1 MNLLF
6 TNAYHVPY
14 RVIWLQAKD
23 AVELRVTVSGR
34 SREEQVH
41 TQPVQ
46 IFLDAASGRML
57 GIGVA
62 DNKSLRLGLW
72 LRQHWEE
79 SSLTPGEPIPFGTVA
94 YDQGDGFAY
103 FSVWPDLSENEI
115 ERVERRRGR
124 VVLNEAG
131 ELLRIYF
138 DVTLRHRQDGLAGA
152 VGYLANR

>member
-1 MNLLF
+1 MKLLF

-23 AVELRVTVSGR
+23 AVELRVTLSSR
-34 SREEQVH
+34 PREEHVH
-41 TQPVQ
+41 THPVQ
-46 IFLDAASGRML
+46 IFLDTSSGRIL

-72 LRQHWEE
+72 LRQQWEE
-79 SSLTPGEPIPFGTVA
+79 TPLAPDEPIPFGTVA

-103 FSVWPDLSENEI
+103 FSVWPDLNESDI
-115 ERVERRRGR
+115 ERVERRRGQI
-124 VVLNEAG
+124 VLNEAG
-131 ELLRIYF
+131 ELLRIRF
-138 DVTLRHRQDGLAGA
+138 DVTLRHREDGLAGA